1 MLCETGAKVSIVE
14 SAQRLLPSYD
24 EELTWPIV
32 KRLERLGVNVSTST
46 KAVSYDSD
54 KATLHI
60 AVGDEQ
66 STINADKVLVT
77 VGRRARLSGW
87 GLSELSLTTRNGFL
101 TIDEQCQ
108 TSMRG
113 VYAIGDVSGEPMLAH
128 RAMAQGEMVAKIVAG
143 QPAAW
148 DKQCIP
154 AVCFTDPELVS
165 AGLSV
170 EQAKAAGEDFSV
182 AKFPFAANGRA
193 MTLQRE
199 DGFIRV
205 VFRNGNNVILGFDEA
220 IDPADLG
227 DILYCHVPVVLFG
240 QDDIS
245 AKAIDGIRAGAQC
258 WLSSDR
264 LTQYPLFDVLSQ
276 AKRDFCQQRDLVT
289 SHAKYK
295 AVVEDQTELICR
307 FIPDTDF
314 TLTFVN
320 QAYANQLGRTAVD
333 LEGQPLLRF
342 ILKRNQ
348 EAFLNKFCSLTPDIP
363 DVTYDCRNLI
373 DGDVYWTQWTD
384 KAIYDS
390 NGTVL
395 EVQSVGVDVTAR
407 RSAEQRALDLES
419 NFHTF
424 FQEVPILMQELDPRG
439 NIVNVNRCWCETMGY
454 SADAVIDTHFYK
466 YLLAASRKQV
476 KSAYATLLSQR

>member
-1 MLCETGAKVSIVE
+1 METLDTQLLIIGAGPGGYACAIRAGQLGIPTVIVEAVKPGGTCLNVGCIPSKALIHAADEYHRLMTFCGGQSDVQAMGISSGAASINLGETMDWKNGIISKLVGGVGGLLRKANVHVIHGDARFRDGKSVIVDSSNGPLQINSENIVIATGSEPVEISSLPFSDHILSSTEALSLTSVPDTLAVVGGGYIGLELGTCFAKLGAKVSIVE

-205 VFRNGNNVILGFDEA
+205 VFRNGNNVILGLQAVGAGVAELSAAFSIA
-220 IDPADLG
+220 IEMGARA
-227 DILYCHVPVVLFG
+227 
-240 QDDIS
+240 DDI
-245 AKAIDGIRAGAQC
+245 AATVHAHPT
-258 WLSSDR
+258 LS
-264 LTQYPLFDVLSQ
+264 
-276 AKRDFCQQRDLVT
+276 
-289 SHAKYK
+289 
-295 AVVEDQTELICR
+295 
-307 FIPDTDF
+307 
-314 TLTFVN
+314 
-320 QAYANQLGRTAVD
+320 
-333 LEGQPLLRF
+333 EGL
-342 ILKRNQ
+342 Q
-348 EAFLNKFCSLTPDIP
+348 EACMN
-363 DVTYDCRNLI
+363 
-373 DGDVYWTQWTD
+373 
-384 KAIYDS
+384 AIGS
-390 NGTVL
+390 GL
-395 EVQSVGVDVTAR
+395 HS
-407 RSAEQRALDLES
+407 
-419 NFHTF
+419 
-424 FQEVPILMQELDPRG
+424 
-439 NIVNVNRCWCETMGY
+439 
-454 SADAVIDTHFYK
+454 
-466 YLLAASRKQV
+466 
-476 KSAYATLLSQR
+476 